1 MKHHKPSPTTLMM
14 KIVLPLLPLL
24 SKIGLTE
31 FRSDLL
37 VMLGKTLVNNPALL
51 VMGSMGLPVI
61 LLN

>member
-1 MKHHKPSPTTLMM
+1 MM